1 MNTLHAAHAAV
12 LGLVQGITEFLPISS
27 TAHLRIVPALAGWDD
42 PGAAFTAVLQLGTLA
57 AVIVF
62 FLGDLVQMARA
73 SLAALGDP
81 ARRRDPNDHEAR
93 MLLYLV
99 AGTIPIGIAGILLKH
114 VVEGAFRSL
123 WVIAAAMIIVALA
136 LAWVERRAAHNRDFA
151 SITMRDAV
159 IIGCAQVLALVP
171 GVSRSGITLLAA
183 MAVGLRRDASARFS
197 FLLSI
202 PAVAAAGVFELPKV
216 LHARDIGGAPLVIG
230 LVVAAVSGY
239 ASIAWLL
246 RFLRTR
252 STMPFVIYRIA
263 LGVLLIALLATGR
276 LAG

>member
-1 MNTLHAAHAAV
+1 MNSLQAVV

-27 TAHLRIVPALAGWDD
+27 TAHLRIVPALAGWGD

-62 FLGDLVQMARA
+62 FLGDLVHMARA
-73 SLAALGDP
+73 SLAAMRDP

-93 MLLYLV
+93 QLLYLV
-99 AGTIPIGIAGILLKH
+99 VGTIPIGIVGILLKH
-114 VVEGAFRSL
+114 VVEGSFRSL
-123 WVIAAAMIIVALA
+123 WVIAIALIVVALA
-136 LAWVERRAAHNRDFA
+136 LAYVERAAAHRRDFA
-151 SITMRDAV
+151 SIGMRDAI

-183 MAVGLRRDASARFS
+183 MALGLRRDASARFS

-202 PAVAAAGVFELPKV
+202 PAVAAAGIFELPKV
-216 LHARDIGGAPLVIG
+216 LKARDIGGTPLVIG

-252 STMPFVIYRIA
+252 STMPFVVYRIA
-263 LGVLLIALLATGR
+263 LGLLIIALLATSHLG
-276 LAG
+276 